1 MRLTRF
7 VPALVVGAL
16 FLTSTLPTAAIAQTA
31 LSAEET
37 AGLKEAARRGALIH
51 AYDQAAWHGT
61 DDMFAKL
68 KDKTSLGGWIVDGP
82 VDAPVLT
89 FFDDAI
95 DPRVIYVARFR
106 GETLLS
112 GHVLGAGE
120 DRSLS
125 PARRKLIAA
134 RRIAQDALRASDAEQ
149 CSEQPWNSVVL
160 PPAAPGAPTLVY
172 FLTPR
177 ADAATLPFGGH
188 YLVEVSATGQAGP
201 VRHFTRTCLT
211 LPVAAAAKDGD
222 TVAAMSIS
230 HLLDPIPTEIHVF
243 LSLSAGLPLAV
254 GTAQNRRVWMVEGS
268 RIRALGPVK

>member
-1 MRLTRF
+1 MRLTRLIQ
-7 VPALVVGAL
+7 ALAVEAL
-16 FLTSTLPTAAIAQTA
+16 FLTPTLPNTAIAQTA

-37 AGLKEAARRGALIH
+37 AGLKEAARRGALIY

-61 DDMFAKL
+61 DDMFARL
-68 KDKTSLGGWIVDGP
+68 KDRTSLGGWIVDGP
-82 VDAPVLT
+82 VGAPVLT

-95 DPRVIYVARFR
+95 DPHVIYIARFR
-106 GETLLS
+106 GESLAS

-125 PARRKLIAA
+125 PARKRLIAA
-134 RRIAQDALRASDAEQ
+134 RRIAQDAMRAGGVEP

-160 PPAAPGAPTLVY
+160 PPVAPGAPTLVY
-172 FLTPR
+172 FLAPR
-177 ADAATLPFGGH
+177 TDAATLPFGGH
-188 YLVEVSATGQAGP
+188 YLVEVSAAGMASP

-211 LPVAAAAKDGD
+211 LPITAAKDGD
-222 TVAAMSIS
+222 KIAAMSIS

-254 GTAQNRRVWMVEGS
+254 GTAQNRQVWMVEGS
-268 RIRALGPVK
+268 RIRALGAVK